1 MIGELRKMGYTEVNL
16 NFGCPSGTV
25 TAKGKGAGMLRDLSK
40 LEAFLDEVFS
50 QAEGPISVKTR
61 LGVTSPEEFEAI
73 LDLYDRC
80 PICELT
86 IHPRVM
92 RQLYR
97 GEADRAAFAN
107 YLPHCRM
114 PVCYNGDIT
123 TPAQLKALEAE
134 FPNLSGIMVGRG
146 IIADPALLRQA
157 VGGAPASKEELRGY
171 LDELYHGYTGA
182 FGMASCAVSRM
193 KAHWHYLIQRFEGSE
208 AFLNSATGAV
218 FDHAPIALAAPAA
231 TAAADDTAADK
242 VWNRTRIQNT
252 MWHGVGVLRDEAGL
266 KTAIA
271 ELGQGLAAA
280 NAQADV
286 NADGAASSVEALEN
300 RNMLT
305 VGYVAATAA
314 LARTESRGAHA
325 RTDHSEPV
333 DNWAHSVAYI
343 KD

>member
-1 MIGELRKMGYTEVNL
+1 M
-16 NFGCPSGTV
+16 
-25 TAKGKGAGMLRDLSK
+25 
-40 LEAFLDEVFS
+40 
-50 QAEGPISVKTR
+50 
-61 LGVTSPEEFEAI
+61 
-73 LDLYDRC
+73 
-80 PICELT
+80 
-86 IHPRVM
+86 
-92 RQLYR
+92 
-97 GEADRAAFAN
+97 
-107 YLPHCRM
+107 
-114 PVCYNGDIT
+114 
-123 TPAQLKALEAE
+123 
-134 FPNLSGIMVGRG
+134 
-146 IIADPALLRQA
+146 
-157 VGGAPASKEELRGY
+157 
-171 LDELYHGYTGA
+171 
-182 FGMASCAVSRM
+182 
-193 KAHWHYLIQRFEGSE
+193 
-208 AFLNSATGAV
+208 

-242 VWNRTRIQNT
+242 VWDRTRIQNT